1 MQNPTTEHS
10 VLQWDFC
17 IMSVD
22 KLTLEKVYIIMY
34 YILIVHKNTGGK
46 EMENKG
52 IDLSLLDGV
61 LGEYAEVK
69 GSLITI
75 LQKTQDIYGYLPKEA
90 IELISEKT
98 GIATSEIMGVGTFYT
113 QFRFQPVGKYL
124 IMLCQGTAC
133 HVNSS
138 ELILQTV
145 KDELGIDDGETT
157 EDGLFSLK
165 CVACLG
171 CCSLS
176 PVMMINGDTYGSLTP
191 TKTKQILAQLREASK

>member
-1 MQNPTTEHS
+1 M
-10 VLQWDFC
+10 
-17 IMSVD
+17 
-22 KLTLEKVYIIMY
+22 
-34 YILIVHKNTGGK
+34 
-46 EMENKG
+46 NKQP

-61 LGEYAEVK
+61 LEEYASVK

-75 LQKTQDIYGYLPKEA
+75 LQNTQDIYGYLPREA
-90 IELISEKT
+90 VELISEKT

-113 QFRFQPVGKYL
+113 QFRFEPVGKYL

-138 ELILQTV
+138 ELILQTI
-145 KDELGIDDGETT
+145 KDELGIEDGQTT

-176 PVMMINGDTYGSLTP
+176 PVMMINEDTYGALTP
-191 TKTKQILAQLREASK
+191 DKTNNDTK

>member
-10 VLQWDFC
+10 VLQWDFVLW
-17 IMSVD
+17 SVD

-69 GSLITI
+69 GSLIMI

>member
-1 MQNPTTEHS
+1 M
-10 VLQWDFC
+10 
-17 IMSVD
+17 
-22 KLTLEKVYIIMY
+22 EK
-34 YILIVHKNTGGK
+34 T
-46 EMENKG
+46 
-52 IDLSLLDGV
+52 IDLSLLDAT
-61 LGEYAEVK
+61 LEELAPQK

-75 LQKTQDIYGYLPKEA
+75 LQHTQEIYGYLPKEA

-113 QFRFQPVGKYL
+113 QFRFEPVGRYL

-138 ELILQTV
+138 ELILQTI
-145 KDELGIDDGETT
+145 KDELGIDDGQTT

-176 PVMMINGDTYGSLTP
+176 PVMMINEDTYGSLTP
-191 TKTKQILAQLREASK
+191 DKTKRILKELREAAQ

>member
-1 MQNPTTEHS
+1 MDNNQ
-10 VLQWDFC
+10 
-17 IMSVD
+17 
-22 KLTLEKVYIIMY
+22 K
-34 YILIVHKNTGGK
+34 
-46 EMENKG
+46 
-52 IDLSLLDGV
+52 IDLSLMDDVLDKYV
-61 LGEYAEVK
+61 DVK

-75 LQKTQDIYGYLPKEA
+75 LQKTQDIYGYLPRPA

-113 QFRFQPVGKYL
+113 QFRFEPVGKYL

-138 ELILQTV
+138 QLILQTI

-157 EDGLFSLK
+157 ADGLFSLK

-176 PVMMINGDTYGSLTP
+176 PVMMINEDTYGSLTP
-191 TKTKQILAQLREASK
+191 EKTKQILKELREAAQ

>member
-1 MQNPTTEHS
+1 MQST
-10 VLQWDFC
+10 D
-17 IMSVD
+17 
-22 KLTLEKVYIIMY
+22 LTLI
-34 YILIVHKNTGGK
+34 
-46 EMENKG
+46 
-52 IDLSLLDGV
+52 DGV
-61 LGEYAEVK
+61 LGKYADVP
-69 GSLITI
+69 GSLITV

-90 IELISEKT
+90 IEKISDRMNIPE
-98 GIATSEIMGVGTFYT
+98 SEIMGVGTFYT

-138 ELILQTV
+138 QLILETI
-145 KDELGIDDGETT
+145 KDELHINDGETT

-176 PVMMINGDTYGSLTP
+176 PVMMINDNTYGNLTP
-191 TKTKQILAQLREASK
+191 DKTKQILKELREAAEKE

>member
-1 MQNPTTEHS
+1 MMKTQS
-10 VLQWDFC
+10 V
-17 IMSVD
+17 
-22 KLTLEKVYIIMY
+22 
-34 YILIVHKNTGGK
+34 
-46 EMENKG
+46 
-52 IDLSLLDGV
+52 DLSLIDGV
-61 LGEYAEVK
+61 LDEYAPIK

-75 LQKTQDIYGYLPKEA
+75 LQHIQDIYGYLPKQA
-90 IELISEKT
+90 IEAVSDRT
-98 GIATSEIMGVGTFYT
+98 GIAVSEIMGVGTFYT
-113 QFRFQPVGKYL
+113 QFRFEPVGKYL

-145 KDELGIDDGETT
+145 KDELHIDDGQTT

-176 PVMMINGDTYGSLTP
+176 PVMMINDDTYGSLTP
-191 TKTKQILAQLREASK
+191 EKTKRILKELREAAE

>member
-1 MQNPTTEHS
+1 M
-10 VLQWDFC
+10 
-17 IMSVD
+17 
-22 KLTLEKVYIIMY
+22 EKQ
-34 YILIVHKNTGGK
+34 T
-46 EMENKG
+46 

-61 LGEYAEVK
+61 LAEYASVK

-75 LQKTQDIYGYLPKEA
+75 LQHTQEIYGYLPKEA

-98 GIATSEIMGVGTFYT
+98 GIAASEILGVATFYT
-113 QFRFQPVGKYL
+113 QFRFRPVGKYL

-133 HVNSS
+133 LVNSS

-145 KDELGIDDGETT
+145 KDELHIEDGETT

-176 PVMMINGDTYGSLTP
+176 PVMMINEDTYGSLTP
-191 TKTKQILAQLREASK
+191 EKTKKILKELREAAV